1 MHKSQKFDAIV
12 FDCFGVL
19 TSGTTDRFCAK
30 YFHDCPAKI
39 DQVRTLSHQSDRGEI
54 QYREFVRRVAA
65 LAKISEAEANTVFLG
80 GTKNQ
85 PLFDFIND
93 ELRPAGY
100 KIGLLSNI
108 GSERL
113 TQVLSESDLRLFD
126 ATTLSC
132 ALGIAKPD
140 AKIYKIAAQRLGV
153 SPEKCVFIDDSRN
166 NVLGAEH
173 VGMTGVLYENFSKF
187 QLQLSEILGE

>member
-1 MHKSQKFDAIV
+1 MNKNSKFDAII

-19 TSGTTDRFCAK
+19 TSGTTDLFCDK
-30 YFHDCPAKI
+30 YFRDCPKKI
-39 DQVRTLSHQSDRGEI
+39 EQVKDLSHKSDRGEI
-54 QYREFVRRVAA
+54 RYGEFVRRVAD
-65 LAKISEAEANTVFLG
+65 LANISETEANLIFLG
-80 GTKNQ
+80 GIKNQ
-85 PLFDFIND
+85 PLFDFIKNT
-93 ELRPAGY
+93 LRPAGY

-108 GSERL
+108 GSDRL
-113 TQVLSESDLRLFD
+113 TQVLSESDLRLFH
-126 ATTLSC
+126 ATTLSY